1 MLPPAPVT
9 FSTTTVWPRLFVIR
23 SAMIRAIVSV
33 GPPAENGT
41 TIATGRAGKFCAD
54 ATPKQDITAA
64 AKSRRLFMA
73 PPLGHMVTLPGF
85 ILESRAETKLM
96 NRLWRLMAAGLA
108 LAAAAAALPAA
119 AQSYPSEPIRLVSPF
134 PPGGSVDVVGRLLA
148 TKLSDSMGQQMVVD
162 NRSGASGVIGTEV
175 VMNAPPD
182 GYTLLINT
190 IPFVTNQFL
199 MPRAPYDPL
208 RDFVSISLVASS
220 PSLVTVHPSV
230 PARSIQELVA
240 LAKSKPGQ
248 LYYSAAGVGTNPH
261 IAGELFNLLAE
272 VNIVAVQYK
281 GGGPADTALI
291 AGEVAATFGNIS
303 QEIAFVKAG
312 RMRAL
317 AVTGTKRNPA
327 MPELPTVVEAAPEG
341 PLRGY
346 EFETWYVVA
355 APKGTPRAIVDTVN
369 SHIRKALSAPDQV
382 KFWEE
387 RGLTVIASTPEA
399 AAAHLE
405 SEQKKWQRVIKER
418 GIKAE

>member
-1 MLPPAPVT
+1 VVADHQVGWNQGGLTQMNPMK
-9 FSTTTVWPRLFVIR
+9 RLI
-23 SAMIRAIVSV
+23 
-33 GPPAENGT
+33 
-41 TIATGRAGKFCAD
+41 
-54 ATPKQDITAA
+54 
-64 AKSRRLFMA
+64 
-73 PPLGHMVTLPGF
+73 
-85 ILESRAETKLM
+85 
-96 NRLWRLMAAGLA
+96 AAGLT
-108 LAAAAAALPAA
+108 LAAATLALPAL
-119 AQSYPSEPIRLVSPF
+119 AQGYPSKAIRLVSPF

-148 TKLSDSMGQQMVVD
+148 TKLSESMGQQMVVD

-220 PSLVTVHPSV
+220 PSFVTVHPSV
-230 PARSIQELVA
+230 PARSIQELIA

-261 IAGELFNLLAE
+261 IAGELFNLLAD

-291 AGEVAATFGNIS
+291 AGEVAATFGNVS

-327 MPELPTVVEAAPEG
+327 MPELPTVAEAGVP
-341 PLRGY
+341 GY

-355 APKGTPRAIVDTVN
+355 APKGTPRTIVDTVN
-369 SHIRKALSAPDQV
+369 SHIRKTLSVPDQV

-387 RGLTVIASTPEA
+387 RGLTVIASTPEE
-399 AAAHLE
+399 AAAHLQ

>member
-1 MLPPAPVT
+1 MNPMK
-9 FSTTTVWPRLFVIR
+9 RLI
-23 SAMIRAIVSV
+23 
-33 GPPAENGT
+33 
-41 TIATGRAGKFCAD
+41 
-54 ATPKQDITAA
+54 
-64 AKSRRLFMA
+64 
-73 PPLGHMVTLPGF
+73 
-85 ILESRAETKLM
+85 
-96 NRLWRLMAAGLA
+96 AAGLT
-108 LAAAAAALPAA
+108 LAAATLALPAL
-119 AQSYPSEPIRLVSPF
+119 AQGYPSKAIRLVAPF

-148 TKLSDSMGQQMVVD
+148 TKLSESMGQQMVVD

-199 MPRAPYDPL
+199 MPHAPYDPL
-208 RDFVSISLVASS
+208 RDFVSVSLVASS
-220 PSLVTVHPSV
+220 PSFVTVHPSV
-230 PARSIQELVA
+230 PARSIRELIA

-261 IAGELFNLLAE
+261 IAGELFNLLAD

-291 AGEVAATFGNIS
+291 AGEVAATFGNVS

-317 AVTGTKRNPA
+317 AVTGAKRNPA
-327 MPELPTVVEAAPEG
+327 MPELPTVAEAGVP
-341 PLRGY
+341 GY

-355 APKGTPRAIVDTVN
+355 APKGTSRSIVDALN
-369 SHIRKALSAPDQV
+369 SHIRKVLSAPDQV

-387 RGLTVIASTPEA
+387 RGLTVIASTPEE

-405 SEQKKWQRVIKER
+405 REQKKWQRVVKER